1 MVVFSDVPV
10 HGWRNGLVKEAGA
23 TWGWWGLSGQVKEER
38 TGESS
43 EIFIRYER
51 DVIGVGSVVVDVGI
65 DGIRDEVAF
74 GDVDVAAVL
83 TRIVFCLESSCK
95 VVDPE
100 FRRVMVEVSETVSP
114 KVIQGKRS
122 LYPRA

>member
-1 MVVFSDVPV
+1 MSC
-10 HGWRNGLVKEAGA
+10 
-23 TWGWWGLSGQVKEER
+23 QVEEER
-38 TGESS
+38 TCESS
-43 EIFIRYER
+43 EIFIRDER
-51 DVIGVGSVVVDVGI
+51 DVIGVWSVVVDVGI
-65 DGIRDEVAF
+65 DGIRDEIAV

-83 TRIVFCLESSCK
+83 TRIVFCLEGSCK

-114 KVIQGKRS
+114 KVIHGKRS